1 MNYASFLFLICLIR
15 SIRALK
21 SLLILTITTKPK
33 TKKTYWQVL
42 KITSKREKTSFGLKN
57 SYLFD

>member
-15 SIRALK
+15 TIRALK

-33 TKKTYWQVL
+33 TKKLTGNY
-42 KITSKREKTSFGLKN
+42 SKSPVKEQN
-57 SYLFD
+57 QA

>member
-1 MNYASFLFLICLIR
+1 MNCASFLFLICLIR

-33 TKKTYWQVL
+33 IKKTYWQVL
-42 KITSKREKTSFGLKN
+42 KITSMREKNKLRIKK
-57 SYLFD
+57 